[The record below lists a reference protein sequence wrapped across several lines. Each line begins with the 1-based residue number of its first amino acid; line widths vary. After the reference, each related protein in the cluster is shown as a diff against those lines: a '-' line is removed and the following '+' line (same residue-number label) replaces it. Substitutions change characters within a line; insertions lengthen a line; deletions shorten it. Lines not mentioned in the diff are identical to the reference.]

1 MIQVYIISLK
11 ESQRRLDT
19 EKLVLE
25 SNEKFKGRC
34 VFQIFDA
41 ISPKHEDFEKFVQ
54 ELYDAQSMLK
64 SDWFHS
70 DYCYQE
76 LLPQEF
82 GCYLS
87 HYLLWKECVK
97 TNQPVVILEDDVTLE
112 SNFMQALED
121 CLKSPFDF
129 VRLYGHY
136 WGGHKTN
143 LCALPIYTEAE
154 EADYTEAEETDY
166 YIKAEAPIENHE
178 VTPPNSTQDTQ
189 QDFINETQQ
198 NPKEPF
204 EPCKIAPQKISFNQV
219 VFKKI
224 KRKLNHFIGNIL
236 ARTEVYK
243 KLVAKYDELTGKYD
257 ELTGKYDELTGKYD
271 ELTGKYDELTG
282 KYDELTGKYDEL
294 TGKYDELTGK
304 YDELTGKYDELTGK
318 YDELTGKY
326 DELTGKYE
334 SLLAKEAN
342 IKETFWERRADNEK
356 EAFFLEHFYLTSVYV
371 STTAG
376 YYITPKGT
384 KTFIEATERFKIIE
398 PVDMFI
404 NNPTYHDIANFTYMP
419 CPVSLNKHAFNST
432 IQNAKKPDISL
443 KPPKKSY
450 FDNLFYHQLNTR
462 KCLRAFHKYSKQYD
476 HLKTPKEV

>member
-76 LLPQEF
+76 LLPREF

-97 TNQPVVILEDDVTLE
+97 TDQPIVILEDDVALE

-143 LCALPIYTEAE
+143 LRALPIYTEV
-154 EADYTEAEETDY
+154 EETDY
-166 YIKAEAPIENHE
+166 TEIEETEVPIENHE

-189 QDFINETQQ
+189 QDFVNETQQ
-198 NPKEPF
+198 NSKEPS

-236 ARTEVYK
+236 ARTEVHK
-243 KLVAKYDELTGKYD
+243 KLVA
-257 ELTGKYDELTGKYD
+257 
-271 ELTGKYDELTG
+271 
-282 KYDELTGKYDEL
+282 KYDEL

-342 IKETFWERRADNEK
+342 IKETFWERRADSEK

-376 YYITPKGT
+376 YYLTPKGA

-404 NNPTYHDIANFTYMP
+404 NNPTYHDIANFTYVP
-419 CPVSLNKHAFNST
+419 CPVSLNKHAFNKHHPKC
-432 IQNAKKPDISL
+432 KK
-443 KPPKKSY
+443 
-450 FDNLFYHQLNTR
+450 
-462 KCLRAFHKYSKQYD
+462 A
-476 HLKTPKEV
+476 

>member
-54 ELYDAQSMLK
+54 DLYDAQSMLK

-97 TNQPVVILEDDVTLE
+97 TDQPVVILEDDVVLE

-143 LCALPIYTEAE
+143 LCALPIYTEV
-154 EADYTEAEETDY
+154 EETDY
-166 YIKAEAPIENHE
+166 IEAEAPIENNE
-178 VTPPNSTQDTQ
+178 VTPPPNSTQDTQ
-189 QDFINETQQ
+189 QDLINETQQ
-198 NPKEPF
+198 NPKEPSN
-204 EPCKIAPQKISFNQV
+204 PCKIVPQKISFNQV

-243 KLVAKYDELTGKYD
+243 KLLAKYDDLTGKYD
-257 ELTGKYDELTGKYD
+257 DLTGKYDDLTGKYD
-271 ELTGKYDELTG
+271 DLTGKYD
-282 KYDELTGKYDEL
+282 D
-294 TGKYDELTGK
+294 
-304 YDELTGKYDELTGK
+304 
-318 YDELTGKY
+318 
-326 DELTGKYE
+326 LTGKYE
-334 SLLAKEAN
+334 SLLAKETN
-342 IKETFWERRADNEK
+342 IKETFWERRADSEK

-376 YYITPKGT
+376 YYLTPKGA

-404 NNPTYHDIANFTYMP
+404 NNPTYHDIANFTYVP

-450 FDNLFYHQLNTR
+450 FDNLFYSQLNTR
-462 KCLRAFHKYSKQYD
+462 KCLRAFHKYSKQYAP
-476 HLKTPKEV
+476 LKTPKEV

>member
-1 MIQVYIISLK
+1 MTQVYIISLK

-41 ISPKHEDFEKFVQ
+41 ISPKHQDFEKLLQ
-54 ELYDAQSMLK
+54 ELYDSSSLLK

-97 TNQPVVILEDDVTLE
+97 LDQPVVILEDDATLE

-143 LCALPIYTEAE
+143 LCTLPIYTETE
-154 EADYTEAEETDY
+154 EAEASIEET
-166 YIKAEAPIENHE
+166 PIENYE
-178 VTPPNSTQDTQ
+178 VTPPPPPNPTQDAQQDCIIETQ
-189 QDFINETQQ
+189 QD
-198 NPKEPF
+198 PKELS
-204 EPCKIAPQKISFNQV
+204 EPCKIAPQKTSFNQV

-224 KRKLNHFIGNIL
+224 KRKLNRFIGSIL

-243 KLVAKYDELTGKYD
+243 NIV
-257 ELTGKYDELTGKYD
+257 
-271 ELTGKYDELTG
+271 
-282 KYDELTGKYDEL
+282 
-294 TGKYDELTGK
+294 
-304 YDELTGKYDELTGK
+304 GKYDELTGK

-342 IKETFWERRADNEK
+342 IKETFWERRADSEK

-371 STTAG
+371 ASTAG
-376 YYITPKGT
+376 YYITPKGA

-398 PVDMFI
+398 PVDMFM
-404 NNPTYHDIANFTYMP
+404 NNPTYHDVANFTYLP
-419 CPVSLNKHAFNST
+419 CPISLNKHAFNST

-443 KPPKKSY
+443 KPPRKSY
-450 FDNLFYHQLNTR
+450 FDNLFYHKFNAQ
-462 KCLRAFHKYSKQYD
+462 KCLKAFHKYSRRYAP
-476 HLKTPKEV
+476 LKTPKEV

>member
-19 EKLVLE
+19 EKLVSK

-41 ISPKHEDFEKFVQ
+41 ISPKHQDFEKFIQ

-76 LLPQEF
+76 LLPREF

-143 LCALPIYTEAE
+143 LRALPIYTEAE
-154 EADYTEAEETDY
+154 EADYYTEVEETIYTEAEETDY
-166 YIKAEAPIENHE
+166 IEAEAPIENNE
-178 VTPPNSTQDTQ
+178 LTPPPPNPAQDTQ
-189 QDFINETQQ
+189 QDFVNETQQ
-198 NPKEPF
+198 KELSD
-204 EPCKIAPQKISFNQV
+204 PCKIAPQKISFNQV

-243 KLVAKYDELTGKYD
+243 KLVAKYDDLTGKYD
-257 ELTGKYDELTGKYD
+257 D
-271 ELTGKYDELTG
+271 
-282 KYDELTGKYDEL
+282 LTGKYDEL

-342 IKETFWERRADNEK
+342 IKETFWERRADSEK
-356 EAFFLEHFYLTSVYV
+356 EALFLEHFYLTSVYV
-371 STTAG
+371 ASTAG
-376 YYITPKGT
+376 YYLTPKGA

-404 NNPTYHDIANFTYMP
+404 NNPTYHDVANFTYLP

-432 IQNAKKPDISL
+432 IQNVKKPDISL

-450 FDNLFYHQLNTR
+450 FDNLFYHQLNTK
-462 KCLRAFHKYSKQYD
+462 KCLRAFHKYSKQYAP
-476 HLKTPKEV
+476 LKTPKEV

>member
-1 MIQVYIISLK
+1 MISVYIISLK

-19 EKLVLE
+19 EKLVSE

-41 ISPKHEDFEKFVQ
+41 ISPKHEDFEKFIQ

-70 DYCYQE
+70 DWCRGE

-97 TNQPVVILEDDVTLE
+97 LNQPVVILEDDAMLE

-129 VRLYGHY
+129 VKLFGWY
-136 WGGHKTN
+136 WNFHKTN
-143 LCALPIYTEAE
+143 LHTLPLERDAVESVGETPIEDHEKTEEAE
-154 EADYTEAEETDY
+154 TPT
-166 YIKAEAPIENHE
+166 ENHE
-178 VTPPNSTQDTQ
+178 VTPPHNPAQDTQ
-189 QDFINETQQ
+189 QD
-198 NPKEPF
+198 PKELS
-204 EPCKIAPQKISFNQV
+204 EPCKIASQKTSFNPV

-243 KLVAKYDELTGKYD
+243 K
-257 ELTGKYDELTGKYD
+257 
-271 ELTGKYDELTG
+271 
-282 KYDELTGKYDEL
+282 
-294 TGKYDELTGK
+294 
-304 YDELTGKYDELTGK
+304 
-318 YDELTGKY
+318 LTGKY

-342 IKETFWERRADNEK
+342 IKETFWERRADSEK
-356 EAFFLEHFYLTSVYV
+356 EAFFLKHFYLTSVYV
-371 STTAG
+371 ASTAG
-376 YYITPKGT
+376 YYITPKGA

-404 NNPTYHDIANFTYMP
+404 NNPTYHDVATLTYLP
-419 CPVSLNKHAFNST
+419 LPVSLNKHCKIST
-432 IQNAKKPDISL
+432 IQNLKKSDISL
-443 KPPKKSY
+443 SGPKKSY
-450 FDNLFYHQLNTR
+450 LDNLLYDQLNTR
-462 KCLRAFHKYSKQYD
+462 KCLKAFHKYSKQYAP
-476 HLKTPKEV
+476 LKTPREV

>member
-25 SNEKFKGRC
+25 SNEKFKERC
-34 VFQIFDA
+34 AFQIFDA
-41 ISPKHEDFEKFVQ
+41 ISPKHQDFEKFVQ

-97 TNQPVVILEDDVTLE
+97 TNQPVVILEDDVALE

-143 LCALPIYTEAE
+143 LCALPIYTEV
-154 EADYTEAEETDY
+154 EETDY
-166 YIKAEAPIENHE
+166 TKIEEAEAPIENHE
-178 VTPPNSTQDTQ
+178 VTPPPPNSTQDTQ

-198 NPKEPF
+198 NPKEPS
-204 EPCKIAPQKISFNQV
+204 EPCKIVPQKISFNQV

-236 ARTEVYK
+236 ARTEAYK
-243 KLVAKYDELTGKYD
+243 KLVA
-257 ELTGKYDELTGKYD
+257 
-271 ELTGKYDELTG
+271 
-282 KYDELTGKYDEL
+282 KYDEL

-342 IKETFWERRADNEK
+342 IKETFWERRADSEK

-376 YYITPKGT
+376 YYITPKGA

-404 NNPTYHDIANFTYMP
+404 NNPTYHDIANFTYVP

-462 KCLRAFHKYSKQYD
+462 KCLRAFHKYSKQYAP
-476 HLKTPKEV
+476 LKTPKEV

>member
-1 MIQVYIISLK
+1 MIQVYTISLK

-41 ISPKHEDFEKFVQ
+41 ISPKHQDFEKFVQ

-87 HYLLWKECVK
+87 HYFLWKECVK
-97 TNQPVVILEDDVTLE
+97 TNQPVVILEDDVVLE

-154 EADYTEAEETDY
+154 ETDYTEIEE
-166 YIKAEAPIENHE
+166 AEAPIENHE
-178 VTPPNSTQDTQ
+178 VTPPPPNSTQDTQ
-189 QDFINETQQ
+189 QDLIIETQQ
-198 NPKEPF
+198 NPKESS
-204 EPCKIAPQKISFNQV
+204 EPCKIAPQKIFFNQV

-236 ARTEVYK
+236 DRTEVYK
-243 KLVAKYDELTGKYD
+243 KLTGKYDDLTGKYD
-257 ELTGKYDELTGKYD
+257 DLTGKYDDLTGKYD
-271 ELTGKYDELTG
+271 DLTGKYDDLTG
-282 KYDELTGKYDEL
+282 KYDD
-294 TGKYDELTGK
+294 
-304 YDELTGKYDELTGK
+304 
-318 YDELTGKY
+318 
-326 DELTGKYE
+326 LTGKYE

-342 IKETFWERRADNEK
+342 IKETFWERRADSEK

-371 STTAG
+371 ASTAG
-376 YYITPKGT
+376 YYLTPKGA

-404 NNPTYHDIANFTYMP
+404 NNPTYHDIANFTYVP
-419 CPVSLNKHAFNST
+419 CPISLNKHAFNST

-450 FDNLFYHQLNTR
+450 FDNLFYHKFNAQ
-462 KCLRAFHKYSKQYD
+462 KCLKAFHKYSKQYAP
-476 HLKTPKEV
+476 LKTPKEV

>member
-1 MIQVYIISLK
+1 MTQVYIISLK

-54 ELYDAQSMLK
+54 ELYDSSSLLK

-97 TNQPVVILEDDVTLE
+97 LNQPVVILEDDVALE

-143 LCALPIYTEAE
+143 LCALPVYTETE
-154 EADYTEAEETDY
+154 EAEASIEKT
-166 YIKAEAPIENHE
+166 PIENYE
-178 VTPPNSTQDTQ
+178 VTSPPPPNPTRDTQ
-189 QDFINETQQ
+189 QDFITETQQ
-198 NPKEPF
+198 DPKELS

-224 KRKLNHFIGNIL
+224 KRKLNRFIGSIL

-243 KLVAKYDELTGKYD
+243 NIVAKYDDLTTKYDDLTTKYDDLTTKYDDLTTKYDDLNKNIAEKYD
-257 ELTGKYDELTGKYD
+257 ELM
-271 ELTGKYDELTG
+271 
-282 KYDELTGKYDEL
+282 
-294 TGKYDELTGK
+294 
-304 YDELTGKYDELTGK
+304 
-318 YDELTGKY
+318 
-326 DELTGKYE
+326 GKYE
-334 SLLAKEAN
+334 SLLAKEVN
-342 IKETFWERRADNEK
+342 IKETFWESRADSEK
-356 EAFFLEHFYLTSVYV
+356 EALFLDHFYLTSVYV
-371 STTAG
+371 ATTAG
-376 YYITPKGT
+376 YYLTPKGA

-404 NNPTYHDIANFTYMP
+404 NNPTYHDIANFTYVP

-450 FDNLFYHQLNTR
+450 FDNLFYHKFNAR
-462 KCLRAFHKYSKQYD
+462 KCLKAFNKYSKQYAP
-476 HLKTPKEV
+476 LKTPKES

>member
-41 ISPKHEDFEKFVQ
+41 ISPKHQDFEKFVQ

-76 LLPQEF
+76 LLPREF

-97 TNQPVVILEDDVTLE
+97 TDQPVVILEDDATLE
-112 SNFMQALED
+112 PNFMQALED

-143 LCALPIYTEAE
+143 LCALPIYTEIE
-154 EADYTEAEETDY
+154 EADYTDY
-166 YIKAEAPIENHE
+166 TEAEAPIENHE
-178 VTPPNSTQDTQ
+178 LTPPNPAQDTQ
-189 QDFINETQQ
+189 QDLIIETQQ
-198 NPKEPF
+198 NPKEPSN
-204 EPCKIAPQKISFNQV
+204 PCKIAPQKISFNQV

-243 KLVAKYDELTGKYD
+243 KLVAKYDDLTGKYD
-257 ELTGKYDELTGKYD
+257 DLTGKYDDLTGKYD
-271 ELTGKYDELTG
+271 DLTGKYDDLTG
-282 KYDELTGKYDEL
+282 KYDD
-294 TGKYDELTGK
+294 
-304 YDELTGKYDELTGK
+304 
-318 YDELTGKY
+318 
-326 DELTGKYE
+326 LTGKYE

-342 IKETFWERRADNEK
+342 IKETFWERRADSEK

-376 YYITPKGT
+376 YYITPKGAEI
-384 KTFIEATERFKIIE
+384 FIEATERFKIIE

-404 NNPTYHDIANFTYMP
+404 NNPTYHDIANFTYVP

-443 KPPKKSY
+443 KSPKKSY

-462 KCLRAFHKYSKQYD
+462 KCLRAFHKYSKQYAP
-476 HLKTPKEV
+476 LKTPKEV

>member
-1 MIQVYIISLK
+1 MISVYIISLK

-54 ELYDAQSMLK
+54 EFYDAQSMLK

-70 DYCYQE
+70 DWCCGE

-97 TNQPVVILEDDVTLE
+97 TNQPIVILEDDVALE

-129 VRLYGHY
+129 VKLFGWY
-136 WGGHKTN
+136 WNFHKTN
-143 LCALPIYTEAE
+143 LCTLPLERDAVESMGETPIEDHAKTKEAE
-154 EADYTEAEETDY
+154 V
-166 YIKAEAPIENHE
+166 PIENHE
-178 VTPPNSTQDTQ
+178 VTPPHNPTQDAQ
-189 QDFINETQQ
+189 QDSIIETQQ
-198 NPKEPF
+198 EELS
-204 EPCKIAPQKISFNQV
+204 EPCKIAPQKTSFNPV

-243 KLVAKYDELTGKYD
+243 NIV
-257 ELTGKYDELTGKYD
+257 
-271 ELTGKYDELTG
+271 
-282 KYDELTGKYDEL
+282 GKYDEL

-342 IKETFWERRADNEK
+342 IKETFWERRADSEK

-371 STTAG
+371 ASTAG
-376 YYITPKGT
+376 YYITPKGA

-404 NNPTYHDIANFTYMP
+404 NNPTYHDVATLTYLP
-419 CPVSLNKHAFNST
+419 LPVSLNKHCKIST
-432 IQNAKKPDISL
+432 IQNLKKSDISL
-443 KPPKKSY
+443 SGPKKSY
-450 FDNLFYHQLNTR
+450 LDNLLYDQLNTR
-462 KCLRAFHKYSKQYD
+462 KCLKAFHKYSRRYAP
-476 HLKTPKEV
+476 LKTPKEV

>member
-76 LLPQEF
+76 LLPREF

-97 TNQPVVILEDDVTLE
+97 TNQPVVILEDDAMLE

-143 LCALPIYTEAE
+143 LCALPIYTEVE
-154 EADYTEAEETDY
+154 EADYYTEVEETIYTETEETDY
-166 YIKAEAPIENHE
+166 YIEAEAPIENHE
-178 VTPPNSTQDTQ
+178 VTPPPPNPAQDTQ
-189 QDFINETQQ
+189 QDLIIETQQ
-198 NPKEPF
+198 KEPSD
-204 EPCKIAPQKISFNQV
+204 PCKIAPQKISFNQV

-243 KLVAKYDELTGKYD
+243 KLVAKYDDLTGKYD
-257 ELTGKYDELTGKYD
+257 DLTGKYDDLTGKYD
-271 ELTGKYDELTG
+271 DLTGKYDDLTG
-282 KYDELTGKYDEL
+282 KYDD
-294 TGKYDELTGK
+294 
-304 YDELTGKYDELTGK
+304 
-318 YDELTGKY
+318 
-326 DELTGKYE
+326 LTGKYE
-334 SLLAKEAN
+334 SLLAKETN
-342 IKETFWERRADNEK
+342 IKETFWERRADSEK

-371 STTAG
+371 ASTAG
-376 YYITPKGT
+376 YYLTPKGA

-398 PVDMFI
+398 PVDMFMD
-404 NNPTYHDIANFTYMP
+404 NSAYHDIANFTYVP
-419 CPVSLNKHAFNST
+419 CPISLNKHAFNST
-432 IQNAKKPDISL
+432 IQNVKKPDISL

-462 KCLRAFHKYSKQYD
+462 KCLRAFHKYSKQYAP
-476 HLKTPKEV
+476 LKTPKEV

>member
-1 MIQVYIISLK
+1 MTQVYIISLK

-34 VFQIFDA
+34 AFQIFDA
-41 ISPKHEDFEKFVQ
+41 ISPKHEDFEKFIQ
-54 ELYDAQSMLK
+54 ELYDSSSLLK

-87 HYLLWKECVK
+87 HYFLWKECVK
-97 TNQPVVILEDDVTLE
+97 TNQPVVILEDDVVLE

-143 LCALPIYTEAE
+143 LCALPIYTENENE
-154 EADYTEAEETDY
+154 EIEAPMENHAEAEASMEKT
-166 YIKAEAPIENHE
+166 PIENHE
-178 VTPPNSTQDTQ
+178 VTPPPPNPAQDTQ
-189 QDFINETQQ
+189 QDLINETQQ
-198 NPKEPF
+198 EELSN
-204 EPCKIAPQKISFNQV
+204 PCKIAPKKTSFNPV

-224 KRKLNHFIGNIL
+224 KRKLNRFIGSIL
-236 ARTEVYK
+236 ARTEAYK
-243 KLVAKYDELTGKYD
+243 KLTEKYDELTGKYD

-271 ELTGKYDELTG
+271 ELTGKYDELT
-282 KYDELTGKYDEL
+282 E
-294 TGKYDELTGK
+294 
-304 YDELTGKYDELTGK
+304 
-318 YDELTGKY
+318 
-326 DELTGKYE
+326 KYE
-334 SLLAKEAN
+334 SLLAKETN
-342 IKETFWERRADNEK
+342 IKETFWERRADSEK

-371 STTAG
+371 ATTAA
-376 YYITPKGT
+376 YYLTPKGA

-398 PVDMFI
+398 PVDMFM
-404 NNPTYHDIANFTYMP
+404 NNPTYHDVANFTYLP

-450 FDNLFYHQLNTR
+450 YDNLFYHKFNAQ
-462 KCLRAFHKYSKQYD
+462 KCLKAFHKYSKQYAP
-476 HLKTPKEV
+476 LKTPKEV

>member
-1 MIQVYIISLK
+1 MIGVYIISLK

-19 EKLVLE
+19 EKLVSE

-41 ISPKHEDFEKFVQ
+41 ISPKHEDFEKLLQ
-54 ELYDAQSMLK
+54 ELYDAQSLLQ

-76 LLPQEF
+76 LLPREF

-97 TNQPVVILEDDVTLE
+97 LNQPVVILEDDVALE

-129 VRLYGHY
+129 VRLYRHY

-154 EADYTEAEETDY
+154 APET
-166 YIKAEAPIENHE
+166 PIENHE
-178 VTPPNSTQDTQ
+178 VTPPNSTRDTQ
-189 QDFINETQQ
+189 QDFIIETQQ
-198 NPKEPF
+198 DPKELS

-236 ARTEVYK
+236 VRTEAYK
-243 KLVAKYDELTGKYD
+243 K
-257 ELTGKYDELTGKYD
+257 
-271 ELTGKYDELTG
+271 
-282 KYDELTGKYDEL
+282 
-294 TGKYDELTGK
+294 
-304 YDELTGKYDELTGK
+304 
-318 YDELTGKY
+318 
-326 DELTGKYE
+326 LTGKYE

-342 IKETFWERRADNEK
+342 IKETFWERRADSEK
-356 EAFFLEHFYLTSVYV
+356 EALFLEHFYLTSVYV
-371 STTAG
+371 ASTAG
-376 YYITPKGT
+376 YYITPKGA
-384 KTFIEATERFKIIE
+384 KAFIEATERFKIIE

-404 NNPTYHDIANFTYMP
+404 NNPTYHDVANFTYVP

-432 IQNAKKPDISL
+432 IQNAKKPNISL

-462 KCLRAFHKYSKQYD
+462 KCLKAFHKYSRRYN
-476 HLKTPKEV
+476 HLKTPKES

>member
-1 MIQVYIISLK
+1 M
-11 ESQRRLDT
+11 
-19 EKLVLE
+19 KL
-25 SNEKFKGRC
+25 
-34 VFQIFDA
+34 
-41 ISPKHEDFEKFVQ
+41 P
-54 ELYDAQSMLK
+54 
-64 SDWFHS
+64 
-70 DYCYQE
+70 
-76 LLPQEF
+76 P
-82 GCYLS
+82 
-87 HYLLWKECVK
+87 
-97 TNQPVVILEDDVTLE
+97 
-112 SNFMQALED
+112 
-121 CLKSPFDF
+121 
-129 VRLYGHY
+129 
-136 WGGHKTN
+136 
-143 LCALPIYTEAE
+143 
-154 EADYTEAEETDY
+154 
-166 YIKAEAPIENHE
+166 
-178 VTPPNSTQDTQ
+178 PPNSTQDTQ
-189 QDFINETQQ
+189 QDFINDTQQ
-198 NPKEPF
+198 NPKEPSN
-204 EPCKIAPQKISFNQV
+204 PCKIVPQKVSFNQV

-243 KLVAKYDELTGKYD
+243 KLLA
-257 ELTGKYDELTGKYD
+257 KYDELTGKYD

-334 SLLAKEAN
+334 SLLAKETN
-342 IKETFWERRADNEK
+342 IKETFWERRADSEK
-356 EAFFLEHFYLTSVYV
+356 EALFLEHFYLTSVYV

-376 YYITPKGT
+376 YYLTPKGA

-404 NNPTYHDIANFTYMP
+404 NNPTYHDIANFTYVP

-450 FDNLFYHQLNTR
+450 FDNLFYHQSNTR

>member
-1 MIQVYIISLK
+1 MTQAYIISLK

-41 ISPKHEDFEKFVQ
+41 ISPKNEDFEKFVQ
-54 ELYDAQSMLK
+54 ELYDAPSLLQ
-64 SDWFHS
+64 SDWYHS
-70 DYCYQE
+70 DISDDLTLPE
-76 LLPQEF
+76 L

-87 HYLLWKECVK
+87 HYFLWKECVK
-97 TNQPVVILEDDVTLE
+97 TNQPVVILEDDVALE
-112 SNFMQALED
+112 FNFMQALED

-143 LCALPIYTEAE
+143 LCTLPIYTEAE
-154 EADYTEAEETDY
+154 APET
-166 YIKAEAPIENHE
+166 PIENHE
-178 VTPPNSTQDTQ
+178 VTPPSPPNSTQDAQ
-189 QDFINETQQ
+189 QDFIIETQQ
-198 NPKEPF
+198 NPKELP

-219 VFKKI
+219 VFRKI

-236 ARTEVYK
+236 ARTEAYK
-243 KLVAKYDELTGKYD
+243 K
-257 ELTGKYDELTGKYD
+257 
-271 ELTGKYDELTG
+271 
-282 KYDELTGKYDEL
+282 
-294 TGKYDELTGK
+294 
-304 YDELTGKYDELTGK
+304 
-318 YDELTGKY
+318 LTGKY

-342 IKETFWERRADNEK
+342 IKETFWERRADSEK
-356 EAFFLEHFYLTSVYV
+356 EALFLEHFYLTSVYV
-371 STTAG
+371 ASTAG
-376 YYITPKGT
+376 YYITPKGA

-404 NNPTYHDIANFTYMP
+404 NNPTYHDVANFTYVP
-419 CPVSLNKHAFNST
+419 CPISLNKHAFNST
-432 IQNAKKPDISL
+432 IQNAKKPNISL

-462 KCLRAFHKYSKQYD
+462 KCLKAFHKYSKQYAP
-476 HLKTPKEV
+476 LKTPKEV

>member
-1 MIQVYIISLK
+1 MTQVYIISLK

-41 ISPKHEDFEKFVQ
+41 ISPKHEDFEKFIQ
-54 ELYDAQSMLK
+54 ELYDSSSLLK

-97 TNQPVVILEDDVTLE
+97 TNQPVVILEDDITLE

-143 LCALPIYTEAE
+143 LHSLPIYTEAE
-154 EADYTEAEETDY
+154 EAEAFVGET
-166 YIKAEAPIENHE
+166 PTENHE
-178 VTPPNSTQDTQ
+178 VTPPPPNPTQDAQQDCIIETQ
-189 QDFINETQQ
+189 QD
-198 NPKEPF
+198 PKELS
-204 EPCKIAPQKISFNQV
+204 EPCKIAPQKTSFNPV

-224 KRKLNHFIGNIL
+224 KRKLNRFIGSIL

-243 KLVAKYDELTGKYD
+243 NLVSKYDDLTTKYD
-257 ELTGKYDELTGKYD
+257 DLTT
-271 ELTGKYDELTG
+271 
-282 KYDELTGKYDEL
+282 
-294 TGKYDELTGK
+294 
-304 YDELTGKYDELTGK
+304 
-318 YDELTGKY
+318 
-326 DELTGKYE
+326 KYE

-342 IKETFWERRADNEK
+342 IKETFWERRADSEK

-371 STTAG
+371 ATTAG
-376 YYITPKGT
+376 YYLTPKGA

-404 NNPTYHDIANFTYMP
+404 NNPTYHDVANFTYLP

-443 KPPKKSY
+443 KPPRKSY
-450 FDNLFYHQLNTR
+450 FDNLFYHKFNAQ
-462 KCLRAFHKYSKQYD
+462 KCLKAFNKYSKQYA

>member
-1 MIQVYIISLK
+1 MIGVYIISLK

-41 ISPKHEDFEKFVQ
+41 ISPKHEDFEKFIQ

-70 DYCYQE
+70 DWCRGE

-97 TNQPVVILEDDVTLE
+97 LNQPVVILEDDVALE

-129 VRLYGHY
+129 VKLFGWY
-136 WGGHKTN
+136 WNFHKTN
-143 LCALPIYTEAE
+143 LRTLPLERDAVESMGETPIEDHAKTKEAE
-154 EADYTEAEETDY
+154 T
-166 YIKAEAPIENHE
+166 PIENYE
-178 VTPPNSTQDTQ
+178 VTPPPNPAQDAQQDPIIETQ
-189 QDFINETQQ
+189 QDL
-198 NPKEPF
+198 KELS
-204 EPCKIAPQKISFNQV
+204 EPCKIAPQKTSFNQV

-243 KLVAKYDELTGKYD
+243 KLVGKYD
-257 ELTGKYDELTGKYD
+257 DLNKNIAEKYDDLT
-271 ELTGKYDELTG
+271 T
-282 KYDELTGKYDEL
+282 
-294 TGKYDELTGK
+294 
-304 YDELTGKYDELTGK
+304 K

-342 IKETFWERRADNEK
+342 IKETFWERRADSEK
-356 EAFFLEHFYLTSVYV
+356 EALFLEHFYLTSVYV
-371 STTAG
+371 ASTAG
-376 YYITPKGT
+376 YYITPKGA

-404 NNPTYHDIANFTYMP
+404 NNPTYHDVATLTYLP
-419 CPVSLNKHAFNST
+419 LPVSLNKHCKIST
-432 IQNAKKPDISL
+432 IQNLKKSDISL
-443 KPPKKSY
+443 SGPKKSY
-450 FDNLFYHQLNTR
+450 LDNLLYDQLNTR
-462 KCLRAFHKYSKQYD
+462 KCLKAFHKYSRRYAP
-476 HLKTPKEV
+476 LKTPKEV

>member
-1 MIQVYIISLK
+1 MTQVYIISLK

-54 ELYDAQSMLK
+54 ELYDSSSLLK

-97 TNQPVVILEDDVTLE
+97 TNQPVVILEDDVVLE

-143 LCALPIYTEAE
+143 LCALPIYTENE
-154 EADYTEAEETDY
+154 EAEALVEKTPTENM
-166 YIKAEAPIENHE
+166 KLP
-178 VTPPNSTQDTQ
+178 PPNPAQDAQQDSIIETQ
-189 QDFINETQQ
+189 QD
-198 NPKEPF
+198 PKELS
-204 EPCKIAPQKISFNQV
+204 EPCKIVPQKISFNPV

-243 KLVAKYDELTGKYD
+243 KLVVKYDDLTGKYD
-257 ELTGKYDELTGKYD
+257 ELNKNIAEKYDDLTTKYDELNKNIAEKYDELNKNIAEKYDELT
-271 ELTGKYDELTG
+271 T
-282 KYDELTGKYDEL
+282 
-294 TGKYDELTGK
+294 
-304 YDELTGKYDELTGK
+304 
-318 YDELTGKY
+318 
-326 DELTGKYE
+326 KYE
-334 SLLAKEAN
+334 SLLAKEVN
-342 IKETFWERRADNEK
+342 IKETFWESRADNEK
-356 EAFFLEHFYLTSVYV
+356 EALFLEHFYLTSVYV
-371 STTAG
+371 ATTAA
-376 YYITPKGT
+376 YYLTPKGA

-398 PVDMFI
+398 PVDMFM
-404 NNPTYHDIANFTYMP
+404 NNPTYHDVANFTYLP

-443 KPPKKSY
+443 KPPRKSY
-450 FDNLFYHQLNTR
+450 FDNLFYHKFNAQ
-462 KCLRAFHKYSKQYD
+462 KCLKAFHKYSKQYAP
-476 HLKTPKEV
+476 LKTPKEV

>member
-1 MIQVYIISLK
+1 MTQVYIISLK

-54 ELYDAQSMLK
+54 ELYDSSSLLK

-97 TNQPVVILEDDVTLE
+97 TNQPVVILEDDIALE

-143 LCALPIYTEAE
+143 LCALPVYTEAE
-154 EADYTEAEETDY
+154 EAEASIEET
-166 YIKAEAPIENHE
+166 PIENYE
-178 VTPPNSTQDTQ
+178 VTPHPHNPTQDTQ
-189 QDFINETQQ
+189 QDFIIETQQ
-198 NPKEPF
+198 DPKELS
-204 EPCKIAPQKISFNQV
+204 EPCKIAPQKTSFNQV

-243 KLVAKYDELTGKYD
+243 NLVSKYDDLTTKYD
-257 ELTGKYDELTGKYD
+257 DLTTKYDDLTTKYD
-271 ELTGKYDELTG
+271 DLTTKYDDLTT
-282 KYDELTGKYDEL
+282 KYDDLTTKYDDL
-294 TGKYDELTGK
+294 TTKYDDLTTK
-304 YDELTGKYDELTGK
+304 YDDLNKNIAEKYDDLTK
-318 YDELTGKY
+318 
-326 DELTGKYE
+326 KYE
-334 SLLAKEAN
+334 ALLAKETN
-342 IKETFWERRADNEK
+342 IKETFWESRADNEK
-356 EAFFLEHFYLTSVYV
+356 EALFLEHFYLTSVYV
-371 STTAG
+371 ATTAG
-376 YYITPKGT
+376 YYLTPKGA

-398 PVDMFI
+398 PVDMFM
-404 NNPTYHDIANFTYMP
+404 NNPTYHNVANFTYLP

-443 KPPKKSY
+443 KPPRKSY
-450 FDNLFYHQLNTR
+450 FDNLFYHKFNAR
-462 KCLRAFHKYSKQYD
+462 KCLKAFHKYSKQYAP
-476 HLKTPKEV
+476 LKTPKEV

>member
-1 MIQVYIISLK
+1 MVECHRMPYLGVHLTQVYIISLK

-19 EKLVLE
+19 EKLVSE

-41 ISPKHEDFEKFVQ
+41 ISPKHQDFEKFVQ
-54 ELYDAQSMLK
+54 ELYDSSSLLK

-87 HYLLWKECVK
+87 HYFLWKECVK
-97 TNQPVVILEDDVTLE
+97 LNQPVVILEDDVTLE
-112 SNFMQALED
+112 SHFMQALED

-143 LCALPIYTEAE
+143 LHALPIYTEAE
-154 EADYTEAEETDY
+154 ETEVPMEKT
-166 YIKAEAPIENHE
+166 PIENYE
-178 VTPPNSTQDTQ
+178 VTPPPPNPTQDVQ
-189 QDFINETQQ
+189 QDCIIETQQ
-198 NPKEPF
+198 EELSN
-204 EPCKIAPQKISFNQV
+204 PCKIAPQKTSFNPV
-219 VFKKI
+219 IFRKI
-224 KRKLNHFIGNIL
+224 KRKLNRFIGSIL

-243 KLVAKYDELTGKYD
+243 NIVGKYD
-257 ELTGKYDELTGKYD
+257 ELTKKYDDLNKNIAEKYDDLTGKYD
-271 ELTGKYDELTG
+271 DLNKNIAEKYDELM
-282 KYDELTGKYDEL
+282 
-294 TGKYDELTGK
+294 
-304 YDELTGKYDELTGK
+304 
-318 YDELTGKY
+318 
-326 DELTGKYE
+326 GKYE
-334 SLLAKEAN
+334 SLLAKEVN
-342 IKETFWERRADNEK
+342 IKETFWESRADSEK
-356 EAFFLEHFYLTSVYV
+356 EALFLEHFYLTSVYV
-371 STTAG
+371 ATTAG
-376 YYITPKGT
+376 YYITPKGA

-398 PVDMFI
+398 PVDMFM
-404 NNPTYHDIANFTYMP
+404 NNPTYHNVANFTYLP

-450 FDNLFYHQLNTR
+450 FDNLFYHKFNAQ
-462 KCLRAFHKYSKQYD
+462 KCLKAFHKYSRQYAP
-476 HLKTPKEV
+476 LKTPKEV